1 MKNII
6 YIFLISL
13 LPIVELRGAIPVGA
27 ALGVPFYWNYLCATV
42 GNLLPVPFILL
53 FIPKILDF
61 LARFRL
67 FRPVVEWVRRK
78 AHKYSGRIIDGEA
91 ASAEPDVNVAIKAN
105 SEEIIVDAP
114 NKKRANGIFLALL
127 LFVMIPLP
135 GTGAWTGALIA
146 SLFELPKKRSFLAIF
161 LGVLGAGVI
170 MTLASYG
177 VVGFLKVFI

>member
-1 MKNII
+1 M
-6 YIFLISL
+6 
-13 LPIVELRGAIPVGA
+13 LPNTPTRI
-27 ALGVPFYWNYLCATV
+27 N
-42 GNLLPVPFILL
+42 
-53 FIPKILDF
+53 
-61 LARFRL
+61 
-67 FRPVVEWVRRK
+67 
-78 AHKYSGRIIDGEA
+78 KYSGRIIDGEA

-105 SEEIIVDAP
+105 SEGIIVDAP
-114 NKKRANGIFLALL
+114 KKKRVNGIFLGLL